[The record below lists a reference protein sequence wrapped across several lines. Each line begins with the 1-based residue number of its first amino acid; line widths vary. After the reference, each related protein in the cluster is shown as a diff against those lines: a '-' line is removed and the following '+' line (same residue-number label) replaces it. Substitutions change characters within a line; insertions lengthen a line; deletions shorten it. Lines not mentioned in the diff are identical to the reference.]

1 MTFRISTIFS
11 CEALASDVFLFSSFQ
26 VLMVCMV
33 FSFPLGPN
41 NCSFS
46 ACGLNCSDE
55 IVAAATEPYGEDV
68 CLYLW

>member
-1 MTFRISTIFS
+1 MDLIPLPPCNQAQNAFNDT
-11 CEALASDVFLFSSFQ
+11 E
-26 VLMVCMV
+26 
-33 FSFPLGPN
+33 FSFPSGPN
-41 NCSFS
+41 NCSFT